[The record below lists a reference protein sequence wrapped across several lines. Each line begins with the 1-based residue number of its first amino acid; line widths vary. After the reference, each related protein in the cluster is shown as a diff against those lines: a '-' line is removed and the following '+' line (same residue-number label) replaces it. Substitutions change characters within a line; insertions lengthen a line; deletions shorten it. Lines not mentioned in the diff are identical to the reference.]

1 VVNAVVMGVVIV
13 LMNQNTLKEGWY
25 CQKNYLN
32 LIQIKKMD
40 PNKMH
45 ERVLEIQKNIE
56 TANAEEQTSMLSELL
71 EIASKIEQS
80 LAEVKIDVDIDN
92 IEIEENEE

>member
-1 VVNAVVMGVVIV
+1 
-13 LMNQNTLKEGWY
+13 
-25 CQKNYLN
+25 
-32 LIQIKKMD
+32 MD

-45 ERVLEIQKNIE
+45 ERVIEIQRNME

-80 LAEVKIDVDIDN
+80 ISEIKI
-92 IEIEENEE
+92 ETNE

>member
-1 VVNAVVMGVVIV
+1 
-13 LMNQNTLKEGWY
+13 
-25 CQKNYLN
+25 
-32 LIQIKKMD
+32 
-40 PNKMH
+40 
-45 ERVLEIQKNIE
+45 
-56 TANAEEQTSMLSELL
+56 MLSELL

>member
-1 VVNAVVMGVVIV
+1 
-13 LMNQNTLKEGWY
+13 
-25 CQKNYLN
+25 
-32 LIQIKKMD
+32 
-40 PNKMH
+40 MH

-56 TANAEEQTSMLSELL
+56 TANAEEQTSMFSELL